1 MTRTRLR
8 ILAVLVAGWLI
19 AWNAGAQQRRGAGRR
34 VVDVDGHVSFAF
46 PAGWVREPDEFETE
60 DADYYVPLIFT
71 ISQPGR
77 RIRLSMNRSPWRGTE
92 FAGLAF
98 AEMSFPAAS
107 QAKCHDALEGG
118 RALERKPPRTLGGV
132 EFVQYSVGW
141 AGMCHQAFGDVYST
155 YRGGRCYEF
164 EADRYSHCGVVQETM
179 LTHSEIRELERKL
192 DVLVGSIRFDDAK

>member
-8 ILAVLVAGWLI
+8 ILAVLVAGWLS

-60 DADYYVPLIFT
+60 GADYYVPLIFT
-71 ISQPGR
+71 MSQPGR
-77 RIRLSMNRSPWRGTE
+77 RIRLSLNRSPWRGTE

-107 QAKCHDALEGG
+107 EDVCRGALNVGRPIERRQARVVA
-118 RALERKPPRTLGGV
+118 GV
-132 EFVQYSVGW
+132 KFSGYSADW
-141 AGMCHQAFGDVYST
+141 AGLCHQARGQVYET
-155 YRGGRCYEF
+155 YRGGRCYAV
-164 EADRYSHCGVVQETM
+164 EADIYSHCGVDSETM
-179 LTHSEIRELERKL
+179 LTPAQYRVLERKL